1 MGNLL
6 QSPGTTLKN
15 QNNKLPISYIY
26 FIPIYSKRHFS
37 ETQIITHNKEL
48 IKTLNII
55 KPQKNQQ
62 KLSKIAFVKKVHQ
75 QIVEMCPPLL
85 FSNQNLG
92 TGHSIL

>member
-48 IKTLNII
+48 IKALKYYKASEESTKALQDCICRE
-55 KPQKNQQ
+55 
-62 KLSKIAFVKKVHQ
+62 SSSAD
-75 QIVEMCPPLL
+75 
-85 FSNQNLG
+85 
-92 TGHSIL
+92 T